1 MTLVAGASRRGLAV
15 LACFICAAM
24 AHYALSAGAS
34 GLIWAVVLA
43 LPVIAC
49 VLWLAASARSRA
61 LWLSVPF
68 VAVVMIYLL
77 ERSAGLGFVA
87 AYGLPHAA
95 AYLLLLWY
103 FGRSLRSGRE
113 ALITRLARQVR
124 GTLSPERERYTR
136 RLTIAWCVFF
146 AAQITLSV
154 ALLALAP
161 LDTWSFFV
169 NVLNAPLIAA
179 MFLADLGYRFVRF
192 RGERV
197 ASVSRMWRAFIE
209 DAAGST
215 GAKSR

>member
-1 MTLVAGASRRGLAV
+1 MALVEGTSRRGFAV
-15 LACFICAAM
+15 LACLVCAAM
-24 AHYALSAGAS
+24 AHYSLSAGAS

-43 LPVIAC
+43 LPAIAC
-49 VLWLAASARSRA
+49 ALWLAASTRSRA
-61 LWLSVPF
+61 LWVSVPLI
-68 VAVVMIYLL
+68 AVVVIYLL
-77 ERSAGLGFVA
+77 ERSGELGFVV

-103 FGRSLRSGRE
+103 FGRSVRSGHD

-146 AAQITLSV
+146 AAQVMLSV

-169 NVLNAPLIAA
+169 NVMNAPLIAA
-179 MFLADLGYRFVRF
+179 MFLADLAYRFVRF

-197 ASVSRMWRAFIE
+197 TSVARMWRAFIE

>member
-1 MTLVAGASRRGLAV
+1 MALVAGASRRVLAV
-15 LACFICAAM
+15 LACIVCAAM

-34 GLIWAVVLA
+34 GFIWAVVLA
-43 LPVIAC
+43 APVFAC
-49 VLWLAASARSRA
+49 ALWLAASTRSRA
-61 LWLSVPF
+61 LWLSVPLVS
-68 VAVVMIYLL
+68 VAVIYLL
-77 ERSAGLGFVA
+77 ERSGGLGFVA
-87 AYGLPHAA
+87 AYGLPHAV

-113 ALITRLARQVR
+113 ALITRLARKVR

-146 AAQITLSV
+146 AAQITLSA

-169 NVLNAPLIAA
+169 NVLNAPLVAA
-179 MFLADLGYRFVRF
+179 MFLADLACRLVRF
-192 RGERV
+192 RDERV
-197 ASVSRMWRAFIE
+197 ASVSRIWRAFIE